1 MSLWS
6 EPPGRWEE
14 INRILYEDYQII
26 GGYDLGRAYPKLEGH
41 MLLCAT
47 EMNTREEL
55 DALVTALGEIG
66 GEGQGRG

>member
-1 MSLWS
+1 
-6 EPPGRWEE
+6 
-14 INRILYEDYQII
+14 
-26 GGYDLGRAYPKLEGH
+26 